1 MQLPSPFGLLRLS
14 LGITAALS
22 TFGGAFPNGDVSA
35 SLTERGAAKECN
47 RACLSNIVDQF
58 LVSVVRHDP
67 FSLPLASIYKATEN
81 SHSAAL
87 TMMTL
92 WRTVT
97 RVNKPSLL
105 AIDSKQGTVYFSLDI
120 DEGGIT
126 NILRTRLKVVNR
138 KITELEIFVNRYR
151 GEHGFSFSAEELPS
165 NYAVLMSPPANR
177 TKASRKDLTSLS
189 KALFA
194 TSSDFKVAVSDTCQ
208 FSEIG
213 WKVVDTG
220 VYANGTTD
228 PLGCSWPDAHPT
240 DKKARVALVV
250 DEELG
255 FVVTSGM
262 IPGIIY
268 PYQNVSA
275 FIPDAMPS
283 AQEAQDVWYAYAQA
297 KGQGPLVAP
306 AAGMGETLEVL
317 QYYNDELQAMQIN
330 VYLNAPNATSL
341 WL

>member
-1 MQLPSPFGLLRLS
+1 MQLPSSFGLLRLS
-14 LGITAALS
+14 LGITVALS
-22 TFGGAFPNGDVSA
+22 TFGGAFPHGATS
-35 SLTERGAAKECN
+35 AAKNVSTDCN

-58 LVSVVRHDP
+58 LESVVKHDP
-67 FSLPLASIYKATEN
+67 FSLPLASVYKATEN
-81 SHSAAL
+81 SHAAAL

-97 RVNKPSLL
+97 KVTKPNLL

-120 DEGGIT
+120 NEGGIK

-177 TKASRKDLTSLS
+177 TKASRADLTSLS
-189 KALFA
+189 EALFA
-194 TSSDFKVAVSDTCQ
+194 TSSDFEVAVSDTCQ
-208 FSEIG
+208 FTEIG
-213 WKVVDTG
+213 WKVIDTG

-240 DKKARVALVV
+240 DDKARVALVI

-275 FIPDAMPS
+275 FIPDAMPT

-297 KGQGPLVAP
+297 QGDGPLVAP

>member
-1 MQLPSPFGLLRLS
+1 MQLPSLLRLS
-14 LGITAALS
+14 LGLIVALP
-22 TFGGAFPNGDVSA
+22 TLGGAFPH
-35 SLTERGAAKECN
+35 GATSEAKSTSNDCN
-47 RACLSNIVDQF
+47 RTCLSNIVEQF
-58 LVSVVRHDP
+58 LDSVVKHDP
-67 FSLPLASIYKATEN
+67 FSLPLASVYKATEN
-81 SHSAAL
+81 SHAAAL

-97 RVNKPSLL
+97 KVTKPNLL

-120 DEGGIT
+120 NEGGIT

-165 NYAVLMSPPANR
+165 NYAVLIE
-177 TKASRKDLTSLS
+177 
-189 KALFA
+189 ALFA
-194 TSSDFKVAVSDTCQ
+194 TSSDFGVAVSDTCQ
-208 FSEIG
+208 FTEIG

-240 DKKARVALVV
+240 DDKARVALVI

-275 FIPDAMPS
+275 FIPDAMPT

-297 KGQGPLVAP
+297 QGEGPLVAP